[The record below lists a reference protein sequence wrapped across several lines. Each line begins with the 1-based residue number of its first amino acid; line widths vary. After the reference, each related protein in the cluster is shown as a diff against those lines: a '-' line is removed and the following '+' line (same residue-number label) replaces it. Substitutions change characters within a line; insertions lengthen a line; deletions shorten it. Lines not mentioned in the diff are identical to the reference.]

1 MAATES
7 LQNGAVSVELA
18 PRLVEIKPELIT
30 DPSSGELRNRVI
42 LVLVIKI
49 SLLLSCLT
57 LKDYNSFSFPCYRQ
71 LLGHMIDAF

>member
-7 LQNGAVSVELA
+7 LQKGHMIDGDMSVELA

-30 DPSSGELRNRVI
+30 EPSSGELRNRVI

-49 SLLLSCLT
+49 SLLLSCLS
-57 LKDYNSFSFPCYRQ
+57 LKDYNSFSFPR
-71 LLGHMIDAF
+71 